1 MENQAK
7 YIKFLERLNTNWPT
21 FNSKRKDFLVQ
32 NERLGKTPEKVT
44 ENILSFL
51 FTEVLDWDLRDINY
65 QVDFADIE
73 ITKLGIKRIVIEAK
87 RPGGITWD
95 NVLQLEKHIN
105 QALRYAYKQKI
116 SIIGICD
123 GKKLYILN
131 VEEGST
137 TPRIFI
143 SLDDEEPHEDLYYI
157 SKNGIDKKKIISI
170 NFSKDKKGGTI
181 NNQNSEINDELLN
194 KQYKLP
200 ARCFAYIG
208 DPNNP
213 YTWKLPYLEN
223 NGTIHVKR
231 LQSAI
236 QSTVTNFRGLQVK
249 TIPEK
254 NIPGVLIK
262 LAKAAKDVG
271 KLDPDNPK
279 MANCYKQLYNAIKQ
293 MGVLDKI

>member
-7 YIKFLERLNTNWPT
+7 YIKFLERLNTNWKD
-21 FNSKRKDFLVQ
+21 FKIKRKDFLVQ
-32 NERLGKTPEKVT
+32 NERFGKTPEKVT
-44 ENILSFL
+44 ENILSYL

-65 QVDFADIE
+65 QVDYADIE

-87 RPGGITWD
+87 RPGGITW
-95 NVLQLEKHIN
+95 NILQLEKHIN

-116 SIIGICD
+116 STIGVCD
-123 GKKLYILN
+123 GNKLYILN
-131 VEEGST
+131 VEGGST

-143 SLDDEEPHEDLYYI
+143 PLDAEEPHEDLYYI
-157 SKNGIDKKKIISI
+157 SKNGIDKKKTISV
-170 NFSKDKKGGTI
+170 NFNKDKEEKTVH
-181 NNQNSEINDELLN
+181 NQNSETNDELLN

-223 NGTIHVKR
+223 NGTIRIKR

-236 QSTVTNFRGLQVK
+236 QSIVTNFRGGQVK
-249 TIPEK
+249 DIPEK
-254 NIPGVLIK
+254 YIPGVLIK

-279 MANCYKQLYNAIKQ
+279 MANCYRQLYNAIKQ
-293 MGVLDKI
+293 MDALDKI